1 MNEPGKEQYRQKEH
15 TMKKISFVLCVA
27 VSVLLL
33 FASAH
38 SEGKPASGMRIYG
51 AGTYTVGTNFVKGE
65 YILFCSSSQEGTF
78 IVSID
83 EEGND
88 VISEASFRGNAI
100 LTVEDGDYLQLINCT
115 AASSEDY
122 YSRYKIELDSSGGML
137 KVGKDI
143 EPGVY
148 ELLAKEDKNP
158 IYRVYDDS
166 RYYFVAEEGTFQ
178 TARVVR
184 LSQGQYLEL
193 NDCYLGEMVPEAR
206 LADNASLPQVPPP
219 PPGSLPD
226 TQPPRPSS
234 SSSSPAPLPQE
245 SPKPPETAA
254 NAEPPKPKET
264 SAPKNEQKETPKEQ
278 GQGNGGEGAAKAQA
292 DQNMPKEETP
302 QSTAQKVRIN
312 RSKTPVIRSIPS
324 TKGEKLG
331 AAEAGAEYELLDT
344 EGKWYK
350 IRLADGKEGWITSSM
365 AEIVE

>member
-1 MNEPGKEQYRQKEH
+1 
-15 TMKKISFVLCVA
+15 MKKISFVLCVA

-51 AGTYTVGTNFVKGE
+51 AGAYTVGTNFVKGE
-65 YILFCSSSQEGTF
+65 YILFCSTSQAGSF

-122 YSRYKIELDSSGGML
+122 YSRYKIELDPSGGML

-143 EPGVY
+143 EPGAY
-148 ELLAKEDKNP
+148 ELLADEGKNP

-178 TARVVR
+178 TARTVR

-193 NDCYLGEMVPEAR
+193 SDCYLGEMVPEAR
-206 LADNASLPQVPPP
+206 LAGNASLPQVPPP
-219 PPGSLPD
+219 PPGSTPD
-226 TQPPRPSS
+226 SQPPRPSS
-234 SSSSPAPLPQE
+234 DLSTPPPQGSSN
-245 SPKPPETAA
+245 PPETAA

-264 SAPKNEQKETPKEQ
+264 SAPKNEQKDTPKEQ

-292 DQNMPKEETP
+292 DQNAPKEETP
-302 QSTAQKVRIN
+302 QSTARKVRIN

-324 TKGEKLG
+324 TKGDKLG
-331 AAEAGAEYELLDT
+331 TAEAGAEYELLGT

-350 IRLADGKEGWITSSM
+350 IRLADGKEGWITNSM
-365 AEIVE
+365 AEIIE